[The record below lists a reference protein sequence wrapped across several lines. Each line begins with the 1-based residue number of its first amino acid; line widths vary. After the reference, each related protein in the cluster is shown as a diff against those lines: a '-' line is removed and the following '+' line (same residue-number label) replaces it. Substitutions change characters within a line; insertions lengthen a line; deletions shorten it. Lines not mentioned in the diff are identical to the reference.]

1 MRPPSAGS
9 HNALCPQGTVD
20 LWLLGAVGVIPAK
33 AGIWMPNLTGRS
45 KRTSRPSPLTLT
57 AVLRT
62 ARSGSSG
69 SGRRISRPLVE

>member
-9 HNALCPQGTVD
+9 HNALCPQCTVD
-20 LWLLGAVGVIPAK
+20 LWLFGGVGVIPAK
-33 AGIWMPNLTGRS
+33 AGIWMPNLTDRA

-62 ARSGSSG
+62 ARSG
-69 SGRRISRPLVE
+69 